1 MLVSARVCLGGA
13 FQHLGLAPASHQQDC
28 ILVGQG
34 IPMNLHVWLLRKG
47 TAQPISL
54 YFHPYYLRKNPKM
67 LTQALARVIFN
78 WTQPCGK
85 VDMVQ
90 HVTEDILRYWGWGSN
105 GTWFMLEHFWVW
117 LDLQRKRIWIQ
128 IPSGWLMVRM
138 DWNLMGPRL
147 LFVVRMECR
156 FLQFK
161 FLRFPMFKWLYK
173 RENDPEPAQVE
184 IEEPAKKK
192 KTFASRYRPNALRRV
207 SSPMPSGLHLT
218 STSIRRFTAPPLWR
232 MGSAKCA
239 WGDLTIWMMNP
250 CTVPRLSSAA
260 SCGANSQLR
269 CLFWSSKVPRSQVD
283 LLR

>member
-1 MLVSARVCLGGA
+1 
-13 FQHLGLAPASHQQDC
+13 
-28 ILVGQG
+28 
-34 IPMNLHVWLLRKG
+34 
-47 TAQPISL
+47 
-54 YFHPYYLRKNPKM
+54 M

-90 HVTEDILRYWGWGSN
+90 HVTEDILRCWGWGSN

-117 LDLQRKRIWIQ
+117 LDLQRKRSWIQ
-128 IPSGWLMVRM
+128 IPRGWLMVRM

-207 SSPMPSGLHLT
+207 PSGMPSRRDSSSWPFHWGPTWRLHL
-218 STSIRRFTAPPLWR
+218 SCIWQAHQSEGLQPLHYGGWVLQNVH
-232 MGSAKCA
+232 GET
-239 WGDLTIWMMNP
+239 WP
-250 CTVPRLSSAA
+250 YE
-260 SCGANSQLR
+260 
-269 CLFWSSKVPRSQVD
+269 
-283 LLR
+283 